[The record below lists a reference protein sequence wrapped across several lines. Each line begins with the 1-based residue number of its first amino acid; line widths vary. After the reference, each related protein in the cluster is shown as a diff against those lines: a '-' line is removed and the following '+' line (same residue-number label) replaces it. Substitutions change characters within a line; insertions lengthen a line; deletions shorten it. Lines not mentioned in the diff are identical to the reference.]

1 MIGEP
6 ARLTARRRDDVYIHI
21 TVVIPAERNHRT
33 VGREKRAAFQVA
45 PAYQPTRFASG
56 PADDPY
62 IASVDERDL
71 GCADCRSLGMRRAL
85 GDGATAGHPDRQT
98 AA

>member
-6 ARLTARRRDDVYIHI
+6 ARLTARRRNDVYIHI

-71 GCADCRSLGMRRAL
+71 GCADCRSLEKQRDFRV
-85 GDGATAGHPDRQT
+85 GAKAADTDRQNGN
-98 AA
+98 